1 MKIFKVRMK
10 HKHAMQGYFF
20 TLPFIIGCIVFFIYP
35 IFTSLRLSFSRITQ
49 FSGLKGL
56 VWIGTDN
63 YIQVFASDTKFVPVF
78 IEVVKDTLINSPLIV
93 IFSLVISVFINK
105 QLKLKGFF
113 RAIFFLPFLLG
124 TGYVMQR
131 LLGMGIDNTSIS
143 RGIVLP
149 EEMADYFGPT
159 AWNIISELLNRI
171 TLILWKSGVQ
181 ILIFLSGLQGISK
194 SLYES
199 AKCDSAT
206 EWDMFWKITLP
217 MISPIILLNMVYT
230 IVDSFTDIKNPLVEY
245 FYDTAFRALQLAYS
259 SAMSWIY
266 FAFILLFLGIVF
278 ALMKRVTFYAGQK

>member
-1 MKIFKVRMK
+1 
-10 HKHAMQGYFF
+10 
-20 TLPFIIGCIVFFIYP
+20 
-35 IFTSLRLSFSRITQ
+35 
-49 FSGLKGL
+49 
-56 VWIGTDN
+56 
-63 YIQVFASDTKFVPVF
+63 
-78 IEVVKDTLINSPLIV
+78 LINSPLIV

>member
-1 MKIFKVRMK
+1 MKRIKLRMK

-20 TLPFIIGCIVFFIYP
+20 ILPFIIGCAVFFIYP
-35 IFTSLRLSFSRITQ
+35 IYTSLRLSFSRIEQ

-56 VWIGTDN
+56 VWIGNDN
-63 YIQVFASDTKFVPVF
+63 YIRAFATDTEFVPVF
-78 IEVVKDTLINSPLIV
+78 LTVIRDTVINSPLIV
-93 IFSLVISVFINK
+93 IFSLIISIFINK

-124 TGYVMQR
+124 TGYVMQK
-131 LLGMGIDNTSIS
+131 LLGIGIGNTSIS

-159 AWNIISELLNRI
+159 AWNIITELLDRI

-181 ILIFLSGLQGISK
+181 ILIFLSGLQGISR

-230 IVDSFTDIKNPLVEY
+230 IVDSFTDIGNPLVDH
-245 FYDTAFRALQLAYS
+245 FYATAFRALQLAYS
-259 SAMSWIY
+259 CAMSWIY
-266 FAFILLFLGIVF
+266 FIFILLVLGIVF
-278 ALMKRVTFYAGQK
+278 ASMKRVTFYAGQK